1 MGWEGEVGGTQ
12 RFCKEIT
19 IWEVWNEI
27 SWGNWGEIV
36 ISTAGRTRWDSRWPW
51 MKLCLQK
58 DTFIGMMG
66 SALVRPGFLT
76 SLKPFILLW
85 EWLDPAKRG
94 SILGDI
100 QSPNSSRKNQ
110 TWGCELERDET
121 NWGVSKEEREGL
133 AKATPFLGDS
143 SEPAFR
149 GKTGIKP
156 ADQHYRNMIL
166 PDLSHTTL
174 WFIELICCIN
184 EIVPWAW
191 GNTDNK
197 DSSPNLW
204 EPWP

>member
-12 RFCKEIT
+12 RFRREIT

-58 DTFIGMMG
+58 DTFTGMMG

-100 QSPNSSRKNQ
+100 QSPNSSRQNQ

-121 NWGVSKEEREGL
+121 NCGVSKEEREGL
-133 AKATPFLGDS
+133 DS
-143 SEPAFR
+143 
-149 GKTGIKP
+149 G
-156 ADQHYRNMIL
+156 Q
-166 PDLSHTTL
+166 SHPISGGQL
-174 WFIELICCIN
+174 WTRLQRQN
-184 EIVPWAW
+184 W
-191 GNTDNK
+191 D
-197 DSSPNLW
+197 
-204 EPWP
+204 